1 MREPMAERPAMNK
14 PKKTYPRPLAE
25 LVGPALGEV
34 FVKQGFASNELVT
47 RWPDI
52 VGEEIAAHAEPLKL
66 QWQRG
71 GCIDEAEP
79 ATLVLRVEGPAAI
92 EVQHLAPVIMERV
105 NRFLGWRAVGRI
117 ALRQAPLGRTNKRKL
132 PRPID
137 PAVAERIATELPG
150 IADDELRG
158 ALARLGAALKEN

>member
-1 MREPMAERPAMNK
+1 MNK
-14 PKKTYPRPLAE
+14 PKKTYPRPLAD
-25 LVGPALGEV
+25 LVGPALGDV
-34 FVKQGFASNELVT
+34 FARQGFASNELVT

-71 GCIDEAEP
+71 GGIDEAEP

-92 EVQHLAPVIMERV
+92 EVQHLSPVIMERV

-117 ALRQAPLGRTNKRKL
+117 ALRQAPLGRTSKRKL
-132 PRPID
+132 PQPID
-137 PAVAERIATELPG
+137 PAVTAQIAAALPD
-150 IADDELRG
+150 IADDGLRG
-158 ALARLGAALKEN
+158 ALARLGAALKQN